1 MTHEAHP
8 DTTALN
14 LTPIWEQML
23 ITMRHPDVDA
33 AIVRVKAT
41 GRVTPEEIAAEMVE
55 RNAVHDRWVDRQ
67 H

>member
-8 DTTALN
+8 ATTSLD
-14 LTPIWEQML
+14 LEPIWEQML

-41 GRVTPEEIAAEMVE
+41 GRVTPEEIEREIAE
-55 RNAVHDRWVDRQ
+55 RNEMHREWERRQ
-67 H
+67 S

>member
-8 DTTALN
+8 ATTSLD
-14 LTPIWEQML
+14 LEPIWEQML

-33 AIVRVKAT
+33 AIVRVRAT
-41 GRVTPEEIAAEMVE
+41 GRVTRDEIAAEIVE
-55 RNAVHDRWVDRQ
+55 RNAVHDRWVAKQ